1 MRDETSHKHRFFSS
15 FVCPLAAATSPTASA
30 GAPVES
36 TTSEPSAEV
45 AGTPP
50 EEQMTRYAVLQ
61 VHFKRFWR
69 ILKDEICG
77 LSNGREYPNIVT
89 CSFSVSHHIGYL
101 IVWSSSFIG

>member
-1 MRDETSHKHRFFSS
+1 MRPVISTAFSS
-15 FVCPLAAATSPTASA
+15 FVCPPAAATSPTASA
-30 GAPVES
+30 GVPVES
-36 TTSEPSAEV
+36 TTSEPSVEV

-77 LSNGREYPNIVT
+77 LSNGREYSIIVT
-89 CSFSVSHHIGYL
+89 CSFSVSQHIRCL
-101 IVWSSSFIG
+101 IVWSLSFIG